1 MWVRLIILALIGVS
15 AGLMVSAG
23 LFALIVE
30 IGILTDFADRTH
42 TADKILLYEDCTVL
56 GGIIG
61 NILSIFRVKIIGLQ
75 FLLPVLGIFSGIFV
89 GGWSMAL
96 AEIMNVFPVFIRRF
110 KIVRYTTAFI
120 VSIAVGR
127 SLGALIYLVKGW

>member
-1 MWVRLIILALIGVS
+1 MLVQQMVLALIGFS
-15 AGLMVSAG
+15 AGVVVSAG

-42 TADKILLYEDCTVL
+42 TANHILLYEDCTVL

-61 NILSIFRVKIIGLQ
+61 NLIVLFPIKIVGIKFMLPIFGL
-75 FLLPVLGIFSGIFV
+75 LAGVFV

-96 AEIMNVFPVFIRRF
+96 AEVLNVFPVFIRRI

-120 VSIAVGR
+120 ISIAIGR
-127 SLGALIYLVKGW
+127 SLGSLIYMLNGW

>member
-61 NILSIFRVKIIGLQ
+61 NILSIFQVKIVGLQ

-96 AEIMNVFPVFIRRF
+96 AEIMNVFPVFIRRL

>member
-61 NILSIFRVKIIGLQ
+61 NILSIFQVKIIGLQ

-96 AEIMNVFPVFIRRF
+96 AEIMNVFPVFIRRL

>member
-1 MWVRLIILALIGVS
+1 MWVRLIILALIGAS

-61 NILSIFRVKIIGLQ
+61 NILSIFQVKIIGLQ

-96 AEIMNVFPVFIRRF
+96 AEIMNVFPVFIRRL

>member
-1 MWVRLIILALIGVS
+1 MWVRLIILALIGAS

-61 NILSIFRVKIIGLQ
+61 NILSIFQVKIVGLQ

-96 AEIMNVFPVFIRRF
+96 AEIMNVFPVFIRRL

>member
-1 MWVRLIILALIGVS
+1 MWIRLMFLVLIGLS
-15 AGLMVSAG
+15 AGGMIAAG

-30 IGILTDFADRTH
+30 LGILTDFADRTH

-56 GGIIG
+56 GGIVG
-61 NILSIFRVKIIGLQ
+61 NILSVFPVKIVGLQ
-75 FLLPVLGIFSGIFV
+75 FLLPVFGVFSGIFV

-96 AEIMNVFPVFIRRF
+96 AEVLNVFPVFIRRL

-120 VSIAVGR
+120 ISIAVGR
-127 SLGALIYLVKGW
+127 SLGTLLYMVKGW

>member
-1 MWVRLIILALIGVS
+1 MFLALIGLS
-15 AGLMVSAG
+15 AGGMIAAG

-30 IGILTDFADRTH
+30 LGILTDFADRTH

-56 GGIIG
+56 GGIVG
-61 NILSIFRVKIIGLQ
+61 NILSIFPVKIVGLQ
-75 FLLPVLGIFSGIFV
+75 FLLPIFGIFSGIFV

-96 AEIMNVFPVFIRRF
+96 AEVLNVFPVFIRRL

-120 VSIAVGR
+120 ISIAVGR
-127 SLGALIYLVKGW
+127 SLGTLLYLLKGW

>member
-96 AEIMNVFPVFIRRF
+96 AEIMNVFPVFIRRL

>member
-1 MWVRLIILALIGVS
+1 MFLVLIGLS
-15 AGLMVSAG
+15 AGGMIAAG

-30 IGILTDFADRTH
+30 LGILTDFADRTH

-56 GGIIG
+56 GGIVG
-61 NILSIFRVKIIGLQ
+61 NILSIFPVKIVGLQ
-75 FLLPVLGIFSGIFV
+75 FLLPVFGIFSGIFV

-96 AEIMNVFPVFIRRF
+96 AEVLNVFPVFIRRL

-120 VSIAVGR
+120 ISIAVGR
-127 SLGALIYLVKGW
+127 SLGTLLYLLKGW

>member
-1 MWVRLIILALIGVS
+1 MWIRLMFLVLIGLS
-15 AGLMVSAG
+15 AGGMIAAG

-30 IGILTDFADRTH
+30 LGILTDFADRTH

-56 GGIIG
+56 GGIVG
-61 NILSIFRVKIIGLQ
+61 NILSIFPVKIVGLQ
-75 FLLPVLGIFSGIFV
+75 FLLPVFGIFSGIFV

-96 AEIMNVFPVFIRRF
+96 AEVLNVFPVFIRRL

-120 VSIAVGR
+120 ISIAVGR
-127 SLGALIYLVKGW
+127 SLGTLLYMVKGW

>member
-61 NILSIFRVKIIGLQ
+61 NILSIFQVKIIGLQ

-96 AEIMNVFPVFIRRF
+96 AEIMNVFPVFIRRL
-110 KIVRYTTAFI
+110 KIIRYTTAFI

>member
-1 MWVRLIILALIGVS
+1 MFLVLIGLS
-15 AGLMVSAG
+15 AGGMIAAG

-30 IGILTDFADRTH
+30 LGILTDFADRTH

-56 GGIIG
+56 GGIVG
-61 NILSIFRVKIIGLQ
+61 NILSIFPVKIVGLQ
-75 FLLPVLGIFSGIFV
+75 FLLPVFGIFSGIFV

-96 AEIMNVFPVFIRRF
+96 AEVLNVFPVFIRRL

-120 VSIAVGR
+120 ISIAVGR
-127 SLGALIYLVKGW
+127 SLGTLLYMVKGW

>member
-61 NILSIFRVKIIGLQ
+61 NILSIFQVKIIGLQ

-96 AEIMNVFPVFIRRF
+96 AEIMNVFPVFIRRL

-120 VSIAVGR
+120 VSIAIGR
-127 SLGALIYLVKGW
+127 SLGALLYLVKGW